1 MSADHNYTIS
11 ATFAQFINAWISDSL
26 DSTWTL
32 EISHD
37 QFYCSIH
44 FPLIHLEIAKHF
56 SWCVCCWML
65 FLLIFKYE
73 CLASVLCNPGVYK
86 YFDILLYVNW
96 SEDTFILAICRL
108 GYIRIWQPQF
118 SFRIHKVE
126 WEDNILFDSFISS
139 SSLWVVR
146 FTQLFAGCDAM
157 SWWTAEQIASW
168 RSNLMEMPSA
178 SCFV

>member
-1 MSADHNYTIS
+1 MQSNFVLLMPADYNYTIF
-11 ATFAQFINAWISDSL
+11 ATFAQFINAIIPDSL

-37 QFYCSIH
+37 QFYCCIP
-44 FPLIHLEIAKHF
+44 FPLFPLEIAKHF
-56 SWCVCCWML
+56 SWCVCCWMS

-86 YFDILLYVNW
+86 YVEFLFFVNW
-96 SEDTFILAICRL
+96 SEDTPILAIRRL
-108 GYIRIWQPQF
+108 GYIRFWQPQL

-139 SSLWVVR
+139 SS
-146 FTQLFAGCDAM
+146 
-157 SWWTAEQIASW
+157 
-168 RSNLMEMPSA
+168 
-178 SCFV
+178 